1 MLQWVEKDEEFVWRR
16 SSVLR
21 KSRDPAWVD
30 ARWTRACWG
39 QTGDSETRCFSEVEL
54 VCFSFSP
61 LHWIKVWLTERWR
74 ENVQKWWHELPPKD
88 LETAP
93 ARQLLYLGVNSSDP
107 SLLPRVKKK
116 KTRRYNERV
125 MIPCAWLPSLLGAVA
140 HDQARHHP
148 KKGRVCFGFFFKL
161 PPGGGC
167 SGCDLLVTCI
177 RCSRGSSTVFQVVCH
192 VQVWWWFIWCEVD
205 DGSGEKRATSPGA
218 MDGCFCS
225 DWCWK
230 CILDLF
236 IVRFGPCCPPFI

>member
-54 VCFSFSP
+54 VCFSFRP
-61 LHWIKVWLTERWR
+61 LHLIKVWSAERWR

-116 KTRRYNERV
+116 NPTLQRACYDSVRLIAFPAGSRRTRSGS
-125 MIPCAWLPSLLGAVA
+125 ASS
-140 HDQARHHP
+140 
-148 KKGRVCFGFFFKL
+148 KKRQSVLWFFFKL
-161 PPGGGC
+161 PPGGDC

-225 DWCWK
+225 VWCWK

>member
-1 MLQWVEKDEEFVWRR
+1 MEGKR
-16 SSVLR
+16 
-21 KSRDPAWVD
+21 
-30 ARWTRACWG
+30 
-39 QTGDSETRCFSEVEL
+39 SEVMTWT
-54 VCFSFSP
+54 SP
-61 LHWIKVWLTERWR
+61 KRFG
-74 ENVQKWWHELPPKD
+74 NSSGP
-88 LETAP
+88 TAP
-93 ARQLLYLGVNSSDP
+93 LPGCEFLWSVSPP
-107 SLLPRVKKK
+107 SCKNK

-225 DWCWK
+225 VWCWK

>member
-1 MLQWVEKDEEFVWRR
+1 MEGKR
-16 SSVLR
+16 
-21 KSRDPAWVD
+21 
-30 ARWTRACWG
+30 
-39 QTGDSETRCFSEVEL
+39 SEVMTWT
-54 VCFSFSP
+54 SP
-61 LHWIKVWLTERWR
+61 KRFG
-74 ENVQKWWHELPPKD
+74 NSSGP
-88 LETAP
+88 TAP
-93 ARQLLYLGVNSSDP
+93 LPGCEFLWSVSPP
-107 SLLPRVKKK
+107 SCKKK
-116 KTRRYNERV
+116 KPDVTTSVLWFRAPDCL
-125 MIPCAWLPSLLGAVA
+125 PCWEPSHTIRLGRGQSV
-140 HDQARHHP
+140 
-148 KKGRVCFGFFFKL
+148 FWFFFKL